1 MDEPTNMVL
10 FDGLGVLEKLT
21 GETPY
26 KRLVG
31 RVIFVEYEPEM
42 EQNNHLVIVGAT
54 VFPVIDLEQISIY
67 KERNMLEFAAYDG
80 TYRVRPLLDSD
91 VEWAGEENI
100 RDARNGNFGH
110 L

>member
-1 MDEPTNMVL
+1 MDEPKNIVL

-42 EQNNHLVIVGAT
+42 EHNNHLVVVGAT
-54 VFPVIDLEQISIY
+54 VFPLIDLEQISIY
-67 KERNMLEFAAYDG
+67 KERNTLEFAAYDG
-80 TYRVRPLLDSD
+80 TYRVRPLCDSD
-91 VEWAGEENI
+91 VDWAGEENI
-100 RDARNGNFGH
+100 RDARNGNF
-110 L
+110 